1 MKMAKLAGLP
11 RAVPVLLMVAVAG
24 LAVVATRA
32 ISSDHQ
38 QTELTELNPRLDV
51 TDVWAFPGSSD
62 SRIVVGMTIASP
74 IVGTTGAFFDANA
87 LYQMHVDNNQDGVA
101 DLVLQFIFDGA
112 TEGTQRVSVIGPLA
126 PAALAAL
133 PGPISGAVPGGERH
147 RMAATEPVILRGALN
162 SNLTANLAASGA
174 AQAGQLQVFA
184 GVRDDPFYIDL
195 EQFFRIIPDR
205 RPIRG
210 PLAALPST
218 PTASAW
224 RAPCDAQGNFVN
236 PGPFD
241 TSRGC
246 AVDFLRGFNAL
257 AIVVELPESQL
268 TQGRGDGQLGIWT
281 TISR

>member
-11 RAVPVLLMVAVAG
+11 RVALVLLTVAVVG
-24 LAVVATRA
+24 SAVVATQA

-51 TDVWAFPGSSD
+51 TDVWAFPGSTD
-62 SRIVVGMTIASP
+62 GRIVVAMTVASP
-74 IVGTTGAFFDANA
+74 IVGNTGAFFDANA

-101 DLVLQFIFDGA
+101 DVVMQFIFDGA
-112 TEGTQRVSVIGPLA
+112 TEGTQRVSVIGPMA
-126 PAALAAL
+126 PAVITAL

-147 RMAATEPVILRGALN
+147 RMASATPVILRGAL
-162 SNLTANLAASGA
+162 SGTLTANLPASGA

-205 RPIRG
+205 RPVRG

-224 RAPCDAQGNFVN
+224 RAACDAQGAFVN

-257 AIVVELPESQL
+257 AIVVELPETQL